1 MKVKIFS
8 NSTSINELEIQINQ
22 FIEENN
28 VEVLS
33 INTSISP
40 MHDLYYG
47 GGVRNQWEQY
57 TISLVYKSIN
67 RVEHE

>member
-8 NSTSINELEIQINQ
+8 NSTSINDLEIQINQ

-33 INTSISP
+33 LNTSISP
-40 MHDLYYG
+40 MHDLFYD

-67 RVEHE
+67 RVEQ

>member
-40 MHDLYYG
+40 MHDLFYD
-47 GGVRNQWEQY
+47 GGVCNQWEQY
-57 TISLVYKSIN
+57 TISLVYK
-67 RVEHE
+67 

>member
-33 INTSISP
+33 LNTSISP
-40 MHDLYYG
+40 MHDLFYD

-67 RVEHE
+67 RVEQ